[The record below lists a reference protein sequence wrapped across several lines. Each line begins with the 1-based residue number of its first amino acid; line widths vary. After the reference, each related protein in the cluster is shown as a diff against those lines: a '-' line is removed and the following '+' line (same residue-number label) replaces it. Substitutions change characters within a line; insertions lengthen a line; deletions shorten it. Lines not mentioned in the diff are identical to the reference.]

1 MPLFRPAAARGSTRG
16 RIRHRMRVLCAEL
29 RRGLVRML
37 ALALGTALLAGA
49 MGALLPPAQAHAADR
64 TAPDRTPPGRTL
76 SATGSTAPTGAL
88 LVSAAALLAA
98 GSAVAYATRRRAS
111 R

>member
-1 MPLFRPAAARGSTRG
+1 MLPFRPAAARGSTRG

-49 MGALLPPAQAHAADR
+49 MGALLPTARAHAAG
-64 TAPDRTPPGRTL
+64 TLAPSGALDLSAPSWPPAAPPPTPP
-76 SATGSTAPTGAL
+76 
-88 LVSAAALLAA
+88 AAAPPVS
-98 GSAVAYATRRRAS
+98 GS
-111 R
+111 

>member
-1 MPLFRPAAARGSTRG
+1 MLPFRPAAARGSTRG

-37 ALALGTALLAGA
+37 ALALGTALLAGRH
-49 MGALLPPAQAHAADR
+49 GRTAADR
-64 TAPDRTPPGRTL
+64 P
-76 SATGSTAPTGAL
+76 SARGGHPGAL
-88 LVSAAALLAA
+88 RRPGPERALLAA
-98 GSAVAYATRRRAS
+98 GCAATYATCRRTS